1 MLDWLAC
8 ALVKGSGA
16 LFCALPPSTVVQVGT
31 ALGRLAYYLQ
41 PKRARIGYLNLK
53 AAFGERLTPPQA
65 RRVVRRVFGNLGAGF
80 VEMLR
85 LSAVDRAYMDRYV
98 HVVDER
104 YFDDAVASG
113 RPVIVLTGHFGNWEL
128 CPIVAALKGHPVTA
142 LARAQDKFPKLYR
155 MLVASRES
163 KGCRIVHKGGALR
176 KLVQAL
182 EQREPVGIVGD
193 QSSRQGIF
201 VDFFG
206 RPALFTTGPF
216 ELAQAARALIVP
228 AFIHRVQGPFH
239 RLVVEPPIDLA
250 QTTGGKDEVI
260 RWGIE
265 RFAQILGRHV
275 EEDPAQWL
283 WMHKRWKRTPAR
295 RALILSDGKL
305 GHVKQSLTVLRAMH
319 EHSSFLT
326 EEVIEVRYRHP
337 LARGLALAWAWC
349 LPRLAPLTCLRLALE
364 PACFRQAAGAYADLI
379 ISCGA
384 STAPVNVLLS
394 ADNRAK
400 SIVIMNPSPI
410 PLRRFTLAL
419 VPAHDR
425 IPSRR
430 NVVRTLGALSVSSDE
445 ELEAARRQLTAHPRF
460 RPSIAVAP
468 ERPVIAVLIG
478 GDTDA
483 YELTTGFAE
492 TLMRQVLAVCD
503 DADGVCLV
511 TTSRRTQPAVEQYLS
526 DRLGSHPRCPLLLL
540 AGRDALNGTMA
551 GILGWARV
559 VVVTGES
566 VSMLS
571 EACASGRP
579 VVVVEPPRRPPD
591 GRRGRGA
598 GGTKARRF
606 IDELAAQGYV
616 HHHPLPEVG
625 HAIRRC
631 LSAKT
636 PARRLETYAAVRDA
650 VARLL

>member
-1 MLDWLAC
+1 MNWMLDWLAC
-8 ALVKGSGA
+8 ALVKSLGA
-16 LFCALPPSTVVQVGT
+16 LFCALPPSMAVRIGTV
-31 ALGRLAYYLQ
+31 LGRLSSLLR

-53 AAFGERLTPPQA
+53 AAFGERLTPSQA
-65 RRVVRRVFGNLGAGF
+65 RRIVRRVFGNLGAGL

-85 LSAVDRAYMDRYV
+85 LPVIDQAYLDRYI
-98 HVVDER
+98 HVVDQR

-113 RPVIVLTGHFGNWEL
+113 RPVVVLTGHFGNWEL
-128 CPIVAALKGHPVTA
+128 CPIVAALKGYPITA

-163 KGCRIVHKGGALR
+163 KGCRIIHKGGAMR
-176 KLVQAL
+176 QLVQAL
-182 EQREPVGIVGD
+182 QRREPVGIVGD
-193 QSSRQGIF
+193 QSSRQGIL

-216 ELAQAARALIVP
+216 EMAYANLALIVP
-228 AFIHRVQGPFH
+228 AFIHRVRGPYH
-239 RLVVEPPIDLA
+239 RLVVEPPIDLTQVA
-250 QTTGGKDEVI
+250 GGNDTII

-265 RFAQILGRHV
+265 RFAQVLARHI

-283 WMHKRWKRTPAR
+283 WLHKRWKHTPAR
-295 RALILSDGKL
+295 RVLILSDGKL
-305 GHVKQSLTVLRAMH
+305 GHVKQSLTVLRAMK
-319 EHSSFLT
+319 ERANSIT
-326 EEVIEVRYRHP
+326 EQLIEVQYRHP
-337 LARGLALAWAWC
+337 LARGLALVWAW
-349 LPRLAPLTCLRLALE
+349 LIPRLSPLTGLRLALD
-364 PACFRQAAGAYADLI
+364 PACFRTAAGAYADLI

-394 ADNRAK
+394 ADTRAK

-425 IPSRR
+425 VPARR
-430 NVVRTLGALSVSSDE
+430 NVVRTLGALSASSDE
-445 ELEAARRQLTAHPRF
+445 ELETARRQLTAHPRF

-468 ERPVIAVLIG
+468 ERPVIAVLLG

-503 DADGVCLV
+503 DADGACLV
-511 TTSRRTQPAVEQYLS
+511 TTSRRTQPAVEQYLT
-526 DRLGSHPRCPLLLL
+526 DRLSAHPRCPLLLL
-540 AGRDALNGTMA
+540 ASRDALNGTMA
-551 GILGWARV
+551 GILGWAHV

-579 VVVVEPPRRPPD
+579 VVVVEPPPRHASRA
-591 GRRGRGA
+591 A

-606 IDELAAQGYV
+606 IDALAAQGYV
-616 HHHPLPEVG
+616 HHHPVPEVS

-631 LSAKT
+631 LSAKA
-636 PARRLETYAAVRDA
+636 PVRRLETYAAVRDA
-650 VARLL
+650 VAKLL